1 MIAAVRS
8 GKLSRR
14 RFVAAMTGL
23 GISAAGATT
32 VLAVATHRTT
42 RTEHVMQLRLHD
54 QHVTRQVQGDVNAMM
69 ADYADDAVVEDPL
82 FAAPF
87 MGKGAIAERY
97 AAEVASVPDRTL
109 RILSRAMSGG
119 QLIVEWE
126 ATGTHQADF
135 LGFGGTGRRYT
146 LHGVTVVTRQDG
158 KIVRESHYYDAADLR
173 RQVEG

>member
-1 MIAAVRS
+1 
-8 GKLSRR
+8 
-14 RFVAAMTGL
+14 
-23 GISAAGATT
+23 
-32 VLAVATHRTT
+32 
-42 RTEHVMQLRLHD
+42 
-54 QHVTRQVQGDVNAMM
+54 
-69 ADYADDAVVEDPL
+69 
-82 FAAPF
+82 

-109 RILSRAMSGG
+109 RVLRRAMSGG

-126 ATGTHQADF
+126 AIGTHQADF